1 MLGKGKKKLI
11 KNKIYNLLTLKLKT
25 FSFING
31 KFIIILVHKITLKMS
46 QRKKISLKFII
57 EA

>member
-1 MLGKGKKKLI
+1 MKGKKKLI
-11 KNKIYNLLTLKLKT
+11 KNKIYNLLTLKLKI

-31 KFIIILVHKITLKMS
+31 NFIIILVHKITLKMS
-46 QRKKISLKFII
+46 QRKKISLKFIT